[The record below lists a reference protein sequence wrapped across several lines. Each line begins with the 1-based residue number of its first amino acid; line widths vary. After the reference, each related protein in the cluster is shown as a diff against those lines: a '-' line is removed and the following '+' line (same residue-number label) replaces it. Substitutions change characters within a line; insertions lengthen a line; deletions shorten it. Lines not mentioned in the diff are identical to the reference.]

1 MSAGGA
7 GLSASSDTVAKEKR
21 DGQEDAQGRAGAAG
35 TAEK

>member
-7 GLSASSDTVAKEKR
+7 GLSASSDAVAKEKR